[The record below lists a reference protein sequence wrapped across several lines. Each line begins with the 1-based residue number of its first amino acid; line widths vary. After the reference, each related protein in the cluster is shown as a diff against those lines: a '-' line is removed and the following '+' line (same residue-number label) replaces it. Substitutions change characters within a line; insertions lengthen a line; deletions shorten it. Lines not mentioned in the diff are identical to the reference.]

1 MSKILE
7 FKSKDKAG
15 KLKTVGSMEI
25 KNQTSSTAELYFFGD
40 IVGSSWEAWQYEDM
54 CPQDVSDFLKGLNGL
69 QNVDIYINSGG
80 GDSFAGIAI
89 HNLLKN
95 NQAFKTVYV
104 VGLAASAASIIAL
117 AGDKVVIYSGAQLMI
132 HNPWTIAMGDANDF
146 RKVVAMLDKA
156 SESYLNIYT
165 EHAKE
170 GVTAEQIKAMMDAE
184 TWMTGVDAAQTFNI
198 EKEDVQ
204 VVACVDSQ
212 FYSRYQHAPAALVS
226 KPEKPPKDT
235 AAEAVA
241 KQAEIDILRAKLAL
255 EIAC

>member
-15 KLKTVGSMEI
+15 KVKTVGSIEI
-25 KNQTSSTAELYFFGD
+25 KNQTASTAELYFFGD

-54 CPQDVSDFLKGLNGL
+54 CPQDVSDFLKGLSGL

-95 NQAFKTVYV
+95 NRAFKTVYV

-117 AGDKVVIYSGAQLMI
+117 AGDKVVVYSGAQLMI
-132 HNPWTIAMGDANDF
+132 HNPWTIAMGDANDL

-156 SESYLNIYT
+156 SESYVNIYT

-170 GVTAEQIKAMMDAE
+170 GVTAEQIKTMMDAE
-184 TWMTGVDAAQTFNI
+184 TWMTGADAAQTFNI
-198 EKEDVQ
+198 ETEDVQ
-204 VVACVDSQ
+204 VAACADSQ
-212 FYSRYQHAPAALVS
+212 FYSRYQHAPAALVP
-226 KPEKPPKDT
+226 KPEEPAKDP
-235 AAEAVA
+235 ADAVS
-241 KQAEIDILRAKLAL
+241 KQVELDVLRAKLEL